1 VKQCKQLWNQEITF
15 LRFKGLVTKRFLSAP
30 HGSTGFNVQAL
41 RVNWIQQLDSA
52 AGQLDS
58 AAGFNSKLCPA
69 PPRVVHH
76 VRLLPLA
83 QQDHQ
88 RTRGVAAQSRP
99 ICEKQTLKTSFS
111 PHRLKGLKPGVFKL
125 WVTTEFDSCTAPHR
139 GAHERV
145 RIDRVDERQHHHRRH
160 GENKRRAVAVQS

>member
-1 VKQCKQLWNQEITF
+1 MQTTLEPGDHI
-15 LRFKGLVTKRFLSAP
+15 FKVQ
-30 HGSTGFNVQAL
+30 GFGHQAL
-41 RVNWIQQLDSA
+41 FKRSPRVNWIQRSSVT
-52 AGQLDS
+52 GQLES

-145 RIDRVDERQHHHRRH
+145 RMVRVDERQHHHRRH